1 MDSKKNLIIVLG
13 PTSVGK
19 SQTAIKLAETFN
31 GEIINCDSM
40 QVYKGFDI
48 GTDKVSLEN
57 RGKLPH
63 HLLDI
68 IDPPTQFTAA
78 DFVRLALEAKVR
90 SIAFPGISTGVYG
103 YPKREA
109 AKIALSVMRTFDDR
123 FERIVACCFS
133 EEDKKLYLEL

>member
-1 MDSKKNLIIVLG
+1 MG

-19 SQTAIKLAETFN
+19 SQTAIKIATTFN

-68 IDPPTQFTAA
+68 VDPTTQFTAA
-78 DFVRLALEAKVR
+78 DFVSLALEAIQSILKRTKLPLVVGGTGLYLKALLDGLFPEGRSDLKVR
-90 SIAFPGISTGVYG
+90 Q
-103 YPKREA
+103 R
-109 AKIALSVMRTFDDR
+109 
-123 FERIVACCFS
+123 
-133 EEDKKLYLEL
+133 LE